1 MTVTRMLRPL
11 MRRWIQIRTLLVCA
25 GLVTVAGVALV
36 AQSGLAAIATT
47 EADAREWVKQ
57 TVFDGGPTAHI
68 LFGEDSVAHALEAF
82 KKLPASARG
91 PATTQ
96 LYAWTRAYVSTPA
109 FNAEYVKY
117 RETRKPQPPEY
128 TETAEQ
134 ELQAKVAKESADQE
148 AAAKNAESMGMKDE
162 AAQMRRQWAAMRDE
176 VIPAWRAEIEEQRKQ
191 EKDGFDSGIKQ
202 WQERYPPDVPKLLAR
217 TLREFL
223 ENTSDIDFAAKQHLE
238 RGNIDLMAFDNSAY
252 NQKPWQWK
260 LSYFWGPEAI
270 AAARAAAAA
279 WLKDLPA

>member
-1 MTVTRMLRPL
+1 MILRLALVVRPRVSSCAGARRRRVGAVDGARSRPDGDLARMAQGAGGARRRARSRGGVNMTVTRMLRPL

-68 LFGEDSVAHALEAF
+68 LFGEADVSHALEAF

-117 RETRKPQPPEY
+117 RETRKPQPP
-128 TETAEQ
+128 
-134 ELQAKVAKESADQE
+134 
-148 AAAKNAESMGMKDE
+148 
-162 AAQMRRQWAAMRDE
+162 
-176 VIPAWRAEIEEQRKQ
+176 
-191 EKDGFDSGIKQ
+191 
-202 WQERYPPDVPKLLAR
+202 
-217 TLREFL
+217 
-223 ENTSDIDFAAKQHLE
+223 
-238 RGNIDLMAFDNSAY
+238 
-252 NQKPWQWK
+252 
-260 LSYFWGPEAI
+260 
-270 AAARAAAAA
+270 
-279 WLKDLPA
+279 